1 MGFEV
6 EIMHIPFKMH
16 YMIIAFSVLIVLL
29 ALCPAPSHAE
39 TFDVLLRGGSIMDGS
54 GMPAVRADLAIRDGR
69 IAVIGLIEGGTATT
83 VIDATGLIITPGFI
97 DLHSHADGSKAS
109 GGLRSR
115 DPERRAAL
123 NLVSQGITTVTVNPD
138 GRSPY
143 SVADQR
149 NELEATDFG
158 PNVILMAGHN
168 TIRSQVMRASHERI
182 ATGEEISAMR
192 RLVAEAMDAGAFGM
206 TAGLEYVPGRWS
218 NTEEVIELAKEI
230 APYGGSYI
238 VHERA
243 SGVDPMWFVP
253 SQDHSKPPSMIDNIR
268 ELIEVSD
275 RTGITVVAT
284 HIKARGTD
292 FWGSGEEMV
301 TLINK
306 ARERGV
312 PIYADQYPYTT
323 SGSDGR
329 CVLIPSWI
337 RHGETDSSGRRLNH
351 AEALTNA
358 LADPQLVD
366 LIRGDIAHEM
376 RRRGGPENIVVMEYS
391 NEDYVGKDLFTL
403 ACDRELSPV
412 DFAIA
417 LQLEGDTDRPGGA
430 QLRSYSMSEEDVER
444 FAAEPWTATAS
455 DADIT
460 LQTDGRVHARF
471 YGTFPRKIRRY
482 ALDRGILTVEQAV
495 RSMTSLP
502 ADILGLRARG
512 LIRVG
517 HHADIAV
524 LNLETIRDTATF
536 FEPHQY
542 AEGIE
547 HVFIGGTP
555 VVADGKPTSRR
566 PGQVIVRPERI
577 ERPAM
582 LAD

>member
-1 MGFEV
+1 MHTHLGFHQ
-6 EIMHIPFKMH
+6 IKATIR
-16 YMIIAFSVLIVLL
+16 IAIVVL
-29 ALCPAPSHAE
+29 ALLPAESQAQS
-39 TFDVLLRGGSIMDGS
+39 FDVLLRGGSILDGS
-54 GMPAVRADLAIRDGR
+54 GMSAVRADLAIRDGR

-83 VIDATGLIITPGFI
+83 VIDATNLIITPGFI

-115 DPERRAAL
+115 NPERRAAL

-143 SVADQR
+143 SIAEQR
-149 NELEATDFG
+149 RELEATDFG
-158 PNVILMAGHN
+158 PNVVLMAGHN

-182 ATGEEISAMR
+182 ANDEEIAAMR
-192 RLVAEAMDAGAFGM
+192 KLVAEAMKAGAFGM
-206 TAGLEYVPGRWS
+206 TAGLEYIPGRWS
-218 NTEEVIELAKEI
+218 NTEEVVELAKEI

-253 SQDHSKPPSMIDNIR
+253 SQDNSNPPNMIDNIR

-301 TLINK
+301 SLINK

-312 PIYADQYPYTT
+312 PIFADQYPYTT

-337 RHGETDSSGRRLNH
+337 RHDETDGNGKRLDH
-351 AEALTNA
+351 AEALTSA

-366 LIRGDIAHEM
+366 LVRGDIAHEM
-376 RRRGGPENIVVMEYS
+376 RRRGGPENIVVMEYI

-417 LQLEGDTDRPGGA
+417 LQLEGDPDRPGGA

-482 ALDRGILTVEQAV
+482 ALDRGTLTVEQAV

-502 ADILGLRARG
+502 ADILGLPSRG

-547 HVFIGGTP
+547 HVFIGGTA
-555 VVADGKPTSRR
+555 VVADGKPTGRR
-566 PGQVIVRPERI
+566 PGQVIVRPDKIDRQVMI
-577 ERPAM
+577 
-582 LAD
+582 AD

>member
-1 MGFEV
+1 
-6 EIMHIPFKMH
+6 MHIPILNRRSDIRHITCAALSFL
-16 YMIIAFSVLIVLL
+16 FLINASL
-29 ALCPAPSHAE
+29 SE

-54 GMPAVRADLAIRDGR
+54 GAPAVRADVALRDGR
-69 IAVIGLIEGGTATT
+69 IVVIGLIEGGSAAT
-83 VIDATGLIITPGFI
+83 VIDATGLVITPGFI

-115 DPERRAAL
+115 DPKRRAAL

-143 SVADQR
+143 SIAEQR
-149 NELEATDFG
+149 RELESTDFG
-158 PNVILMAGHN
+158 PNVVLMAGHN
-168 TIRSQVMRASHERI
+168 TIRSQVMRSSHERT
-182 ATGEEISAMR
+182 ATDEEIAAMR
-192 RLVAEAMDAGAFGM
+192 KLLAEAMDAGAFGM

-218 NTEEVIELAKEI
+218 DTREVVELAEEI

-243 SGVDPMWFVP
+243 SGIDPMWFVP
-253 SQDHSKPPSMIDNIR
+253 SQHKSNPPSMIDNIR

-275 RTGITVVAT
+275 RTGITIVAT
-284 HIKARGTD
+284 HIKARGVD
-292 FWGSGEEMV
+292 FWGSSQEMV

-306 ARERGV
+306 ARDRGV
-312 PIYADQYPYTT
+312 PIFADQYPYTT

-337 RHGETDSSGRRLNH
+337 RHGETDDHGKRLNYADALSH
-351 AEALTNA
+351 ALD
-358 LADPQLVD
+358 DPQLVD
-366 LIRGDIAHEM
+366 LVRNDIAHEM
-376 RRRGGPENIVVMEYS
+376 RRRGGPENIVIMEYS
-391 NEDYVGKDLFTL
+391 DDDYVGKDLFTV
-403 ACDRELSPV
+403 ACERELSPV

-417 LQLEGDTDRPGGA
+417 LQIEGDPERPGGA
-430 QLRSYSMSEEDVER
+430 QLRSYSMSEEDVEL

-460 LQTDGRVHARF
+460 LENDGRVHARF

-482 ALDRGILTVEQAV
+482 ALDRGVLSVEQAV

-502 ADILGLRARG
+502 ADILGLPGRG

-517 HHADIAV
+517 NHADIAV

-536 FEPHQY
+536 VEPHQY

-547 HVFIGGTP
+547 HVFIGGAP
-555 VVADGKPTSRR
+555 VVANGKPTGDR
-566 PGQVIVRPERI
+566 PGQVIVRPDRI